1 MKKLKFL
8 SIILSSFLG
17 IMFASPANALSTG
30 HLYEYCKPLADRG
43 FKFVDS
49 NDIQCLIYF
58 DAVLGFARKI
68 CFETKTTNLDITR
81 LAFGI
86 EPGMSK
92 NLNAAIQSF
101 INDVAKAPEDWEYE
115 AASNVIDALKN
126 THAECQK

>member
-8 SIILSSFLG
+8 SIIFGGFLG
-17 IMFASPANALSTG
+17 IMFTSPANALATG
-30 HLYEYCKPLADRG
+30 HLYEYCKPLAARG
-43 FKFVDS
+43 FKVVDN
-49 NDIQCLIYF
+49 NDIQCLVYF

-101 INDVAKAPEDWEYE
+101 INNVAKVPEDWEYE
-115 AASNVIDALKN
+115 AAAHVINALQT